1 MAILLKRANV
11 AKEHTWNLESIFP
24 DLDAWEQAFATLQSE
39 IPKLASYQGRLGESA
54 AILREWL
61 TESERITQLARK
73 LFTYSHL
80 RFDQDTTDQ
89 EHAAL
94 NGRAQSLMAR
104 VAAAHAFASP
114 ELLALGKER
123 LTELITGDTTL
134 ERYRH
139 AFDNLL
145 RLREHVR
152 SAEVE
157 DLLAQ
162 AGEPLSATRN
172 GFSALADGD
181 LSFAAAHD
189 SHGNQHPV
197 ARGTIDGLLGSPDKA
212 LRQSAWEAYNDGF
225 LSVKNTMAAL
235 MVGNVRAAVF
245 NARARGYPSSLEAS
259 LANNNIPLAV
269 FENVIDACNRHQ
281 PIWHRYWEIRRR
293 ALGLERLQG
302 SDIFAALTEEKAEV
316 PFSQAVDWI
325 CAGMQPLGDDYVK
338 IMRRGLTEERWV
350 DIYPNVGKRG
360 GAYSS
365 GTYGTNPFIL
375 MSYSGGLKS
384 MSTLAHELGH
394 SMHSYFAR
402 RDQPYVYSGYSLFV
416 AEVAS
421 NFNQALV
428 RAHLLRQG
436 GEPDFQISL
445 IEEAMGNLH
454 RYLFVMPILAQYERY
469 VHAEVERGKAPT
481 ADSMSSY
488 LAELLRAGYGPAVD
502 VDTQRDGIAWATF
515 PHMYSSFYVYQY
527 ASGIAA
533 ANALAVPIAE
543 GDPRAIARY
552 RQFLSAGSSLYPM
565 DALKLAGIDMST
577 AEPMDRA
584 FAVLDGF
591 VRQLES
597 LIV

>member
-1 MAILLKRANV
+1 MTTLLRRDQV
-11 AKEHTWNLESIFP
+11 APQSTWNLESIFP
-24 DLDAWEQAFATLQSE
+24 TLEAWEQAIATVEREL
-39 IPKLASYQGRLGESA
+39 PGLTSYKGRLGESA
-54 AILREWL
+54 ASLREWL

-73 LFTYSHL
+73 IFTYSHL
-80 RFDQDTTDQ
+80 RFDQDTTNQ
-89 EHAAL
+89 ENAAL
-94 NGRAQSLMAR
+94 NGRAQSLLAR
-104 VAAAHAFASP
+104 VAAAQAFASP
-114 ELLALGKER
+114 ELLAIGYER
-123 LTELITGDTTL
+123 LMELINGDQQL
-134 ERYRH
+134 EVYRH

-152 SAEVE
+152 SGEVE

-172 GFSALADGD
+172 GFTALADGD
-181 LSFAAAHD
+181 LSFADARD
-189 SHGNQHPV
+189 SHGNQYSV
-197 ARGTIDGLLGSPDKA
+197 ARGTIDNLLTNPDRM
-212 LRQSAWEAYNDGF
+212 LRQSAWEAYTDGF

-235 MVGNVRAAVF
+235 MVGNVRGAVF

-259 LANNNIPLAV
+259 LAQNNIPLVV
-269 FENVIDACNRHQ
+269 FENVIDACNRHRS
-281 PIWHRYWEIRRR
+281 IWHRYWELRRR
-293 ALGLERLQG
+293 ALGLEKLRG
-302 SDIFAALTEEKAEV
+302 CDIFAALSEEQTEVAYQQ
-316 PFSQAVDWI
+316 SVDWI
-325 CAGMQPLGDDYVK
+325 CAGMQPLGDEYVT
-338 IMRRGLTEERWV
+338 IMRRGLIEDRWV

-394 SMHSYFAR
+394 SMHSYYTR
-402 RDQPYVYSGYSLFV
+402 RDQPFVYSGYSLFV

-428 RAHLLRQG
+428 RAYLLRQAG
-436 GEPDFQISL
+436 DKDFQIAL

-454 RYLFVMPILAQYERY
+454 RYLFVMPILAQYERH
-469 VHAEVERGKAPT
+469 VHAEVEHGKAPT
-481 ADSMSSY
+481 ADSMSGY

-543 GDPRAIARY
+543 GDKEAIARY
-552 RQFLSAGSSLYPM
+552 RQFLSAGSSVYPLE
-565 DALKLAGIDMST
+565 ALKIAGIDMT
-577 AEPMDRA
+577 TPEPMDRA
-584 FAVLDGF
+584 FGVLEGF
-591 VRQLES
+591 VTRLER
-597 LIV
+597 LVD

>member
-1 MAILLKRANV
+1 MTTLPKRADV
-11 AKEHTWNLESIFP
+11 APEYTWNLESIFP
-24 DLDAWEQAFATLQSE
+24 SLEAWEQGFSSVEQDL
-39 IPKLASYQGRLGESA
+39 PGLAKYQGHLGESA
-54 AILREWL
+54 AMLGAWL
-61 TESERITQLARK
+61 SESERITQLARK
-73 LFTYSHL
+73 VSTYSHL
-80 RFDQDTTDQ
+80 RFDQDTTNQ
-89 EHAAL
+89 ANAAL
-94 NGRAQSLMAR
+94 SGRAQSLMAR

-114 ELLALGKER
+114 ELLGLGQER
-123 LTELITGDTTL
+123 LSELITGDQLL

-139 AFDNLL
+139 ALDNLL

-172 GFSALADGD
+172 TFSALADGD
-181 LSFAAAHD
+181 LSFTAAQDAQ
-189 SHGNQHPV
+189 GNQHPV
-197 ARGTIDGLLGSPDKA
+197 ARGTIDGLLGSPDKT
-212 LRQSAWEAYNDGF
+212 LRQSAWESYNDGF
-225 LSVKNTMAAL
+225 LRVRNTMAAL
-235 MVGNVRAAVF
+235 MLGNVRAAAF
-245 NARARGYPSSLEAS
+245 NARARGYASSLEAS

-269 FENVIDACNRHQ
+269 FENVIDACNRHRG
-281 PIWHRYWEIRRR
+281 IWHRYWELRRR
-293 ALGLERLQG
+293 ALGLEKLQG
-302 SDIFAALTEEKAEV
+302 SDIFAALTEERTAV
-316 PFSQAVDWI
+316 PYAQSVDWI
-325 CAGMQPLGDDYVK
+325 CAGMQPLGDDYVN

-436 GEPDFQISL
+436 GDADFQIAL

-469 VHAEVERGKAPT
+469 VHAEVERGKAPS
-481 ADSMSSY
+481 ADTMSSY
-488 LAELLRAGYGPAVD
+488 LADLLRAGYGPAVA

-543 GDPRAIARY
+543 GDQDAIARY
-552 RQFLSAGSSLYPM
+552 RQFLSAGSSLYPL
-565 DALKLAGIDMST
+565 DALKLAGIDMRT
-577 AEPMDRA
+577 PEPMDRA
-584 FAVLDGF
+584 FSVLDGF
-591 VRQLES
+591 VTRLEK
-597 LIV
+597 LML